1 MLKWGLK
8 WITIHTK
15 PYKEAFTYKKWRSR
29 WVGLSR
35 YTDILEY
42 TALWKVS
49 TRFEKCVTPDCH
61 SKYFLYV
68 GLTSYLMSSIHADL
82 SHPFFQKI
90 LRAHGMCAR
99 CYKKEAPF
107 LWPVKSIRTYCLLFT
122 SAFNQYLT
130 LADSRPKFSASNLI
144 MLINMLWKLKGL
156 IF

>member
-1 MLKWGLK
+1 MDNN
-8 WITIHTK
+8 
-15 PYKEAFTYKKWRSR
+15 PYKTVQRGFHLQKMAFQVSRSFAVH
-29 WVGLSR
+29 WHIGIYSLVKGVNPFL
-35 YTDILEY
+35 
-42 TALWKVS
+42 
-49 TRFEKCVTPDCH
+49 KCVTPDCH